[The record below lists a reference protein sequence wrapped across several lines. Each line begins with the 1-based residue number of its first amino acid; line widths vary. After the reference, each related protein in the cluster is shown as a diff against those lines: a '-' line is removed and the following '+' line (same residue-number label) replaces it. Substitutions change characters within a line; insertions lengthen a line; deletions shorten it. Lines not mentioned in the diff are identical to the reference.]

1 MLQDISPNLFNMA
14 IRKNRRVKTE
24 LNDNTWLSSFRQ
36 ITDVE
41 TLHELVQ
48 LGSLLTQITLIETGE
63 DNIVWTR
70 NAAGIYT
77 AKSSY
82 QAQFIGSE
90 TNPAFKMIWTAEAQS
105 KQRFLG

>member
-70 NAAGIYT
+70 NAAGIYK
-77 AKSSY
+77 ADRKSVV
-82 QAQFIGSE
+82 
-90 TNPAFKMIWTAEAQS
+90 
-105 KQRFLG
+105 

>member
-1 MLQDISPNLFNMA
+1 MA

-70 NAAGIYT
+70 NAAGALLKTLIIY
-77 AKSSY
+77 
-82 QAQFIGSE
+82 SE
-90 TNPAFKMIWTAEAQS
+90 DVISQIRSGNQS
-105 KQRFLG
+105 QR